1 MNALHHQSFCSN
13 HHLELENLIAY
24 PQFIDRSKL
33 KTIKLL
39 ILDVDGV
46 MTDAGMFFTENG
58 DQFKKYNAKDGMAI
72 MALTKKDFQVGII
85 SSGFKLEMV
94 KSRAELL
101 KIQHIYVGRDEKIG
115 VLKEWCKK
123 LDISLD
129 NVAIIG
135 DDIND
140 LSIMNA
146 VGFSACPADAVYR
159 VKKTV
164 DLVLSKKGGN
174 ACVREFIDHYLIRL
188 QNGRKGVF
196 PVPFHVNIP
205 STFKP
210 WHKKS
215 KDDMAN
221 KGFSNKFLFIL
232 FY

>member
-1 MNALHHQSFCSN
+1 MSYLIANINRFLAAQGIDKSNFLNDFGVAVIEELTLSQLQSFCSTHN
-13 HHLELENLIAY
+13 LALENLIAY
-24 PQFIDRSKL
+24 PQFVDRSKL

-46 MTDAGMFFTENG
+46 MTDAGMFFTEHG

-72 MALTKKDFQVGII
+72 MALTKKGFQVGII

-94 KSRAELL
+94 KARAELL

-115 VLKEWCKK
+115 VLKAWCDK

-164 DLVLSKKGGN
+164 DLVLTRRGGD
-174 ACVREFIDHYLIRL
+174 ACVREFIDHYLL
-188 QNGRKGVF
+188 EQ
-196 PVPFHVNIP
+196 PV
-205 STFKP
+205 
-210 WHKKS
+210 
-215 KDDMAN
+215 
-221 KGFSNKFLFIL
+221 
-232 FY
+232 

>member
-1 MNALHHQSFCSN
+1 MSYLISNIDRYLAAQGIEKSTFLNEFGVTIIEDLTLSQLQSFCSN

-174 ACVREFIDHYLIRL
+174 ACVREFIDHYLL
-188 QNGRKGVF
+188 EQ
-196 PVPFHVNIP
+196 PV
-205 STFKP
+205 
-210 WHKKS
+210 
-215 KDDMAN
+215 
-221 KGFSNKFLFIL
+221 
-232 FY
+232 